1 MHFFLS
7 HAPTLQIIKYQK
19 LRSNSQ
25 HIISFWETNITISEH
40 TLKILQRVSV
50 TLALL
55 MYNILL
61 NVRPTWHKYLT
72 CNSRTMM
79 LLTFLWLLLCF
90 NTLTLF
96 MLWILIVNI
105 PLCFGGLSTIM
116 KSNSNVSL
124 YSLFPLL
131 IYVTWFRC
139 SGIPVVPLTFL
150 FFLQLV
156 LEGAY

>member
-1 MHFFLS
+1 MHIFLS

-61 NVRPTWHKYLT
+61 NVRTT
-72 CNSRTMM
+72 
-79 LLTFLWLLLCF
+79 
-90 NTLTLF
+90 
-96 MLWILIVNI
+96 
-105 PLCFGGLSTIM
+105 
-116 KSNSNVSL
+116 
-124 YSLFPLL
+124 
-131 IYVTWFRC
+131 
-139 SGIPVVPLTFL
+139 
-150 FFLQLV
+150 
-156 LEGAY
+156 